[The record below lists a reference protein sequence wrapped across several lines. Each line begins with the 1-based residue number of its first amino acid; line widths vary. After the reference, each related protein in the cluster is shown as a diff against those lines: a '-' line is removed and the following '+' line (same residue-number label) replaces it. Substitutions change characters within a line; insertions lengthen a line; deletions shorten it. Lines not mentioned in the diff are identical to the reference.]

1 MAHIRLNNVDVD
13 FPIYDTRSRR
23 LLNSEILPFGTG
35 GLLNRSPGNRV
46 MVNALRGVSLDIE
59 SGMKLGL
66 IGHNGAGKTTL
77 LRVLAGIY
85 HPTRGTIET
94 EGVVSPMFDVALGME
109 PDATGYENIR
119 ITGMLLGMST
129 QEVEALIPDIEEFTE
144 LSDYLDLPIRTYSSG
159 MMMRL
164 AFAVA
169 TGKKDADILLLD
181 EAIGTGDASF
191 LIKAQDRFETFLST
205 TNILVVASHSNS
217 VIEKLCDQAALIE
230 KGEIRYIGSVATALQ
245 MYDESNKEHAAATS

>member
-1 MAHIRLNNVDVD
+1 ML
-13 FPIYDTRSRR
+13 S
-23 LLNSEILPFGTG
+23 SEFIPFRTG
-35 GLLNRSPGNRV
+35 GLLKRVRGNRV
-46 MVNALRGVSLDIE
+46 EVNALRGVSLEIE

-85 HPTRGTIET
+85 YPTRGTIET
-94 EGVVSPMFDVALGME
+94 EGIVSPMFDVALGME

-129 QEVEALIPDIEEFTE
+129 HEVEALIPDIEEFTE
-144 LSDYLDLPIRTYSSG
+144 LRDYLDLPIRTYSSG

-169 TGKKDADILLLD
+169 TGKKNADILLLD
-181 EAIGTGDASF
+181 EAIGAGDASF
-191 LIKAQDRFETFLST
+191 HVRAQERFETFLSK
-205 TNILVVASHSNS
+205 TNILVVASHSDT
-217 VIEKLCDQAALIE
+217 VIRKLCDQAALID
-230 KGEIRYIGSVATALQ
+230 KGKIRYFGSVETALEI
-245 MYDESNKEHAAATS
+245 YDETNKAIAAAVP